1 MQSQGSFK
9 EGSRRVKVRERAE
22 GATLLALKMK
32 EPQARECRQH
42 LEAGKGRETDSP
54 PKSPEGTQLCRYL
67 DC

>member
-32 EPQARECRQH
+32 EPQARECRQSIA
-42 LEAGKGRETDSP
+42 AGVGKERF
-54 PKSPEGTQLCRYL
+54 
-67 DC
+67 

>member
-54 PKSPEGTQLCRYL
+54 PKSPEGAQSC
-67 DC
+67 